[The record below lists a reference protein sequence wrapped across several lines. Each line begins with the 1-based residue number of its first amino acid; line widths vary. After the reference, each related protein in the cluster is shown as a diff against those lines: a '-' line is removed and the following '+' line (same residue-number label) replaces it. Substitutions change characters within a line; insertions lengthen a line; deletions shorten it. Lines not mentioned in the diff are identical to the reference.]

1 MAADKTAAERQ
12 QRRRQRVAYAMRRM
26 SLAVDRII
34 RKEGDPVRNALWV
47 KAWARKAGVK

>member
-1 MAADKTAAERQ
+1 MSKDKTAAARM
-12 QRRRQRVAYAMRRM
+12 QRRRKRVAYALRRM

>member
-1 MAADKTAAERQ
+1 MGDYTVAA
-12 QRRRQRVAYAMRRM
+12 RQRKFRTRQAYALRRM

-47 KAWARKAGVK
+47 KAWARKGGVKA

>member
-1 MAADKTAAERQ
+1 MTAKSGAERM
-12 QRRRQRVAYAMRRM
+12 RLLRQRQAKAMRRM